1 MNAKGQ
7 TTWREKINFN
17 TVTAIIFLILWTV
30 MFILV
35 PYQIA
40 KPKLIMGRALMGLEP
55 TLFPRLATFSAIV
68 LSIWY
73 LAISFKI
80 SEKNLFKE
88 VNKNAYFKVFASLI
102 VFVAY
107 ALLFEPLGF
116 VLASCLVAGTLS
128 TFYGNRNV
136 LIGLVVSV
144 VVPLCIYYVFTHLLA
159 VSLPEF
165 PFF

>member
-1 MNAKGQ
+1 MDAEGQ

-17 TVTAIIFLILWTV
+17 TGTAIFFLLLWTV

-35 PYQIA
+35 PYQIT
-40 KPKLIMGRALMGLEP
+40 KPKLIMGRSLMGLEP
-55 TLFPRLATFSAIV
+55 TLFPRLTTFAAIV
-68 LSIWY
+68 LSVWY

-88 VNKNAYFKVFASLI
+88 VTKNTYFKVCASLI
-102 VFVAY
+102 VFIAY

-116 VLASCLVAGTLS
+116 VLASFLVAGTLS

-136 LIGLVVSV
+136 LIGLVVSI
-144 VVPLCIYYVFTHLLA
+144 VVPLCIYYVFTNLLA